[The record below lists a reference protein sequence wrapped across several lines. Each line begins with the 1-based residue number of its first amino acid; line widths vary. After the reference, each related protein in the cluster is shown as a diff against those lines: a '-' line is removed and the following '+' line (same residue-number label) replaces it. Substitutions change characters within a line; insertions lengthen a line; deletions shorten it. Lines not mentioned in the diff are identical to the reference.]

1 ADIVKRLKQYPN
13 GIRKSVVEL
22 QAVDWRQNSKP
33 IPTQELADTIKSL
46 YQQGVMH
53 VGYYPDDPITGN
65 PDTKIMRKAFD
76 IKHSDMP

>member
-1 ADIVKRLKQYPN
+1 KQYPN

-33 IPTQELADTIKSL
+33 IPSQELADTIKSL

-53 VGYYPDDPITGN
+53 VAYYPDDPITGH
-65 PDTKIMRKAFD
+65 PDPTIMRQAFD
-76 IKHSDMP
+76 FKHSDMP